1 MEISNP
7 ELQGK
12 LQELEQ
18 EYEVSA
24 VFLKEGDDFGVSTRA
39 RAACAMIP
47 VGC

>member
-7 ELQGK
+7 ELQNK

-18 EYEVSA
+18 EYEVSV
-24 VFLKEGDDFGVSTRA
+24 VFLKAGDEFGVSSRA
-39 RAACAMIP
+39 GAACVMIQ

>member
-1 MEISNP
+1 METSNP

-24 VFLKEGDDFGVSTRA
+24 VFLKEGDDFGVSMRA

>member
-24 VFLKEGDDFGVSTRA
+24 VFLKARDEFGVSSRA
-39 RAACAMIP
+39 
-47 VGC
+47 